1 MSAVPS
7 AAMVRDARVHGC
19 VLLGALQRAGATAS
33 VPTTA
38 KPDARKAKSRV
49 PAAGS
54 KKRQANLIR

>member
-1 MSAVPS
+1 
-7 AAMVRDARVHGC
+7 MVRDARVHGC